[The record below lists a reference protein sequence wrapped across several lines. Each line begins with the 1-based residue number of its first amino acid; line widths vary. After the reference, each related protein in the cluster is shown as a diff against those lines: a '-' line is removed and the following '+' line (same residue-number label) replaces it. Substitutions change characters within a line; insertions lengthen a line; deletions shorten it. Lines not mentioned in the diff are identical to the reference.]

1 MKFIDW
7 KVFNV
12 PILILTAQ
20 KIQESK
26 NNPGVLLAVS

>member
-1 MKFIDW
+1 MKFTTRR
-7 KVFNV
+7 VFNT